1 MESEIRNWPLFDATT
16 PALRPPAA
24 PCEKKNTKGNEKSK
38 KREKVQL
45 SYDHSG
51 GFSPF
56 SLSITHVSQ
65 DRTASARSWGWTV
78 LNAAEVTGSH

>member
-1 MESEIRNWPLFDATT
+1 MQR
-16 PALRPPAA
+16 LRFVLLQPRAR
-24 PCEKKNTKGNEKSK
+24 EKKAKEMKIEKKKGK
-38 KREKVQL
+38 KVQL

-65 DRTASARSWGWTV
+65 ARTASARSWGWTV
-78 LNAAEVTGSH
+78 LNAAEVTGSY